1 MEEERRR
8 NQRMYSQG
16 GFSEQVAL
24 EPWADSGEG
33 GSHVDGCP
41 GHRKAGGP
49 SAQLFSRW
57 LVPWDKVVV
66 MGLIASQGVSIPRS
80 PGYDFFYTK
89 EEERWSH
96 VGIRGSSFLGRENS
110 K

>member
-1 MEEERRR
+1 
-8 NQRMYSQG
+8 MYSQG

-80 PGYDFFYTK
+80 PGYDFFIRRRKNGGATWVSG
-89 EEERWSH
+89 EAPSWAERTAS
-96 VGIRGSSFLGRENS
+96 E
-110 K
+110 KP